1 LIVLLETGL
10 HHSEEKGDGCAP
22 AQGQNCREKNSVN
35 FLPKSILKETNKKE
49 IHKELFHET
58 PKTYPLSVSSKK

>member
-22 AQGQNCREKNSVN
+22 AQGQNCREKSSGN
-35 FLPKSILKETNKKE
+35 FLPKSILKKTNKKGN
-49 IHKELFHET
+49 T
-58 PKTYPLSVSSKK
+58 QTVVS